1 MRHKTIVKTLML
13 LLVIG
18 SMFLLSGCN
27 TEHYT
32 RPIDYVGEETTYAD
46 GLFDGVGDHEWT
58 YRSAIRDTDRAR
70 LGENGHIRVTLDK
83 GIDELE
89 IEFTR
94 HEFDTL
100 VAIEVL
106 LDDNLVGE
114 MEYDGPAR
122 ELHTLTLSDLEIS
135 GTVTLRIQR
144 AEGQPLIQS
153 VTWTEHDDDPATYTQ
168 TFTDF
173 TDETGDISGFGW
185 VQWIVRQLADI
196 IYNISRTLGGFYI
209 VGLLIMTLIIRIVGW
224 PIYSKTTA
232 MSANLAIAQP
242 EIEKLKEKYQDK
254 KDQASQQKFQQEQLQ
269 LYRKYNI
276 NPLGCLF
283 PFLQM
288 PIFIAMYQVVRR
300 LPLTERYQ
308 DLNYRFLWFDFQAEP
323 DGFGLVENWQ
333 FFLLAGIVGVTMFL
347 YQRYAQKRPEYMRN
361 KKYETA
367 QQQQTQKTMKYMMYF
382 MVIMLTAIAFTNL
395 GIAFYWII
403 GNLFQFVQTYVNRKR
418 TYQKFFANKESA

>member
-1 MRHKTIVKTLML
+1 MRRKTIMKTLML

-18 SMFLLSGCN
+18 SVFLLSGCN

-46 GLFDGVGDHEWT
+46 GIFDGVEGYEWT
-58 YRSAIRDTDRAR
+58 YRNAIRDTDRAR
-70 LGENGHIRVTLDK
+70 LGENGHIRVTLDR
-83 GIDELE
+83 GIDALE

-94 HEFDTL
+94 HEFDSY

-114 MEYDGPAR
+114 MEYDGPVR
-122 ELHTLTLSDLEIS
+122 EPDTLTLSGLEIS
-135 GTVTLRIQR
+135 GDVTLRIQR
-144 AEGQPLIQS
+144 SEGQPLIEA
-153 VTWTEHDDDPATYTQ
+153 VTWTEYDEDPATHTQ

-185 VQWIVRQLADI
+185 VQWIVRQLANL
-196 IYNISRTLGGFYI
+196 IYNISYALGGMYI
-209 VGLLIMTLIIRIVGW
+209 VGLLIVTLIIRIVGW
-224 PIYSKTTA
+224 PIYSKSTA
-232 MSANLAIAQP
+232 MSANMQIAQP

-254 KDQASQQKFQQEQLQ
+254 KDQASQQKMQQEMLQ
-269 LYRKYNI
+269 IYRKYNI
-276 NPLGCLF
+276 NPVGCLF

-300 LPLTERYQ
+300 LPLTERYH
-308 DLNYRFLWFDFQAEP
+308 DLDYRFLWFDFQAEP
-323 DGFGLVENWQ
+323 DGFGLAQNWQ

-347 YQRYAQKRPEYMRN
+347 YQRYAMKRPEYMRN

-395 GIAFYWII
+395 GIAFYWIV
-403 GNLFQFVQTYVNRKR
+403 GNLFQFVQTRYNRKR
-418 TYQKFFANKESA
+418 MYQKFFANKESA